1 MNELCSDWATPISIA
16 FCLNPPTVML
26 PFFEGTVRAGQSRF
40 ASAAQDY
47 EMKELDLNQLLI
59 TDPPATFMVRVANDS
74 DSMIDVGIFPGSK
87 LIVNKALGSKAKSSN
102 IVIAIV
108 DGEYMVKRL
117 YKRFKVVRL
126 LSENKAKAY
135 PPIEFTEGQELVIW
149 GVVQHVITSFT

>member
-1 MNELCSDWATPISIA
+1 MNIRFLPASI
-16 FCLNPPTVML
+16 NPSIVQI
-26 PFFEGTVRAGQSRF
+26 PFYEGKVRAGQSRF

-59 TDPPATFMVRVANDS
+59 TDPPATFMISVATDC
-74 DSMIDVGIFPGSK
+74 DSMIDVGIYPGSK
-87 LIVNKALGSKAKSSN
+87 LIVNKALGPKAKSSN

-108 DGEYMVKRL
+108 DGEYVVKRL
-117 YKRFKVVRL
+117 YKRFKIVRL

-135 PPIEFTEGQELVIW
+135 PPIEFSEGQELMIW